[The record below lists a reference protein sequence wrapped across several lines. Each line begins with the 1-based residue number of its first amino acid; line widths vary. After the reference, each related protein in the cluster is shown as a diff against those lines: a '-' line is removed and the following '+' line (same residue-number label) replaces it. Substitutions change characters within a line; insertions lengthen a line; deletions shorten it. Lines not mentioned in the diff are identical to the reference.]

1 MMTMGRDVERGRSW
15 GFAVLL
21 AIALCIPA
29 VATGG
34 EPTDQIRGAIDRGL
48 AIVKRADLQGDAK
61 KAQRREL
68 LRKELFPYFNF
79 DEMARRSLG
88 THWKNR
94 SPQERQAFVKLFTDL
109 LENAYAGKIEG
120 YKGEK
125 IRYGK
130 ETLEPPYAEVRTTI
144 VGRQGEEYSVNYRLL
159 ADGGRWRVYDV
170 VIEGVS
176 LVNNYRSQFAGILQ
190 KSSFQE
196 MTKQLQETVRR
207 QSGAHG

>member
-1 MMTMGRDVERGRSW
+1 
-15 GFAVLL
+15 VLL

-29 VATGG
+29 VAAGG
-34 EPTDQIRGAIDRGL
+34 EPTEQIRGAIDRGL

-88 THWKNR
+88 IHWKNR
-94 SPQERQAFVKLFTDL
+94 SPRERQEFVKLFTDL
-109 LENAYAGKIEG
+109 LENSYAGKIEG
-120 YKGEK
+120 YKGET
-125 IRYGK
+125 IRFGK
-130 ETLEPPYAEVRTTI
+130 ETLEPPYAEVKTAI
-144 VGRQGEEYSVNYRLL
+144 VSREGQEYSVDYRLL
-159 ADGGRWRVYDV
+159 ADGGRWRVYDI

-190 KSSFQE
+190 KSSFEE
-196 MTKQLQETVRR
+196 MTKQLKETVRR